1 MGMNHSSNISFL
13 DLFYIFR
20 APDIRINIRRGRI
33 ILIEMTG
40 PILCIINRINYN
52 KSHAHIPAQFLI
64 PKEVSSIHI
73 LEIPKQRNYTV
84 KLPER
89 SINLSLK

>member
-52 KSHAHIPAQFLI
+52 KSHAHIP
-64 PKEVSSIHI
+64 
-73 LEIPKQRNYTV
+73 EIPKQRNSTV
-84 KLPER
+84 ELPKR
-89 SINLSLK
+89 SINPKIRVLSKFFD